1 MGILYCCCCCC
12 LNNLFTKTLEIIS
25 IIFHS
30 TQLLF
35 VLICLIGI
43 KWSLIPTINL
53 VLFILM
59 LILILI
65 LLSFIILL
73 RYWRAKGTIKTTR
86 KSLGINFSTIAFAS
100 IIFCLIISFVELF
113 VMGYGFYTT
122 NYPCINSKDNNNQNN
137 YYNYNYNYRGGGY
150 YSYYKTK
157 NNNNENKRNLNTDKD
172 KDSDIESLCA
182 NKDKYYYAGIISGA
196 QYMLAYT
203 TFAILEFTLIL
214 GIWIW
219 FILRRRIVH
228 GLDRPSPISRG
239 QGQGGVYDPYG
250 RQVVV
255 VQPGDVVVMDGQR
268 HVAMP
273 IGQYNQCFEP
283 YMQNNNNNA
292 ISNLPQSQVNVNQNS
307 AQIPGSNENI
317 QEKPY

>member
-12 LNNLFTKTLEIIS
+12 LNTLFTKTLEIIS

-30 TQLLF
+30 TQFLF

-59 LILILI
+59 LILISII
-65 LLSFIILL
+65 LFFIILL

-86 KSLGINFSTIAFAS
+86 KRLGISCSTVAFSL
-100 IIFCLIISFVELF
+100 IIFCLTICIVEEFVLS
-113 VMGYGFYTT
+113 YGFYTT
-122 NYPCINSKDNNNQNN
+122 NYPCINYQYNNNQNN
-137 YYNYNYNYRGGGY
+137 NYNYRGGGY
-150 YSYYKTK
+150 YYYYYKTK

-172 KDSDIESLCA
+172 TDIESLCA
-182 NKDKYYYAGIISGA
+182 DKEKYYYAGIISDA
-196 QYMLAYT
+196 EYMLAYT
-203 TFAILEFTLIL
+203 TFTILEFTLIL

-219 FILRRRIVH
+219 FILRRRIVQ

-239 QGQGGVYDPYG
+239 QEQRGAYDPYG

-273 IGQYNQCFEP
+273 IGQYNQCLEP
-283 YMQNNNNNA
+283 YMQNNNNNV
-292 ISNLPQSQVNVNQNS
+292 INNLPQSQVNVNQNS
-307 AQIPGSNENI
+307 LQIPGSNENI
-317 QEKPY
+317 QEKAY